1 MSESLVREKLASVF
15 GGRFR
20 AISVSG
26 TGIPLLKKKRE
37 STLGPY
43 RVMVPSLRK
52 WIHRRLSE
60 SKVATRCCAAILSL
74 LRILLICLCCTQFH
88 RRAAIATN
96 TDGSVQF
103 N

>member
-26 TGIPLLKKKRE
+26 TGIPLLRKKRE

-52 WIHRRLSE
+52 
-60 SKVATRCCAAILSL
+60 
-74 LRILLICLCCTQFH
+74 
-88 RRAAIATN
+88 
-96 TDGSVQF
+96 
-103 N
+103 